1 MYSVVLT
8 ELGIS
13 VFNDGELD
21 KAFSF
26 SNPVKEYLAVKNK
39 ESKLNELVDYL
50 ALTQRGFSVSDESLL
65 VILKKYSID
74 SHLMDESELDK
85 IQINKP
91 QIIVDSGFASNLQDT
106 LGKLREFALGLSS
119 SKVTTV
125 SESPDLH
132 IIQAINSLDEIDKI
146 ANGLSSRL
154 REWYGLHFP
163 ELDNIIDS
171 INGYAQ
177 IVIAGKRESLTK
189 QVFEEAGFPESKVE
203 MLSLIS
209 SKSRGGDISD
219 INLAIVQSIA
229 KQVLDFHELRKKLE
243 EHVET
248 EMQEIAPNTSVIL
261 GTAVGARI
269 LGRAG
274 SLKKMA
280 SLPASTIQVLGAEKA
295 LFRSLKTGS
304 QPPKH
309 GLLFQHAMVH
319 AAPRWQRGKIAR
331 AVAAKAVIAARVDVY
346 GEGLNQTL
354 LEKLNI
360 RVDEIGKKYE
370 NPTEKDRR
378 PQPSFRKDGGDRR
391 RDGGDRRR
399 DGGDRRRDGG
409 DRRRDGDKRRDD
421 DRRRDGGDRRRDG
434 DRQRDDDRRRDGG
447 DRRRDGDRQRDG
459 GDRRREGDRQRDGG
473 DRRREGD
480 RQRDGGDRRRE
491 GDRQRDGGDRRRE
504 GDRQRDGGDRRREGD
519 RQRDGGDRRREGDR
533 QRDGGDRRR
542 DDDRR
547 RDGGDR
553 QRDGGDRRR
562 DDDRRRDGG
571 DRRRDDDRR
580 RDGGDRRKKDS
591 NSNKK
596 RSKFGRR

>member
-1 MYSVVLT
+1 MYSVILT

-13 VFNDGELD
+13 VFNDEKLER
-21 KAFSF
+21 AFSF
-26 SNPVKEYLAVKNK
+26 SNPVKEYLSVKNK
-39 ESKLNELVDYL
+39 EAKLNELINYL
-50 ALTQRGFSVSDESLL
+50 SSIQRVVTVSDESLL

-74 SHLMDESELDK
+74 AQIMEASELET
-85 IQINKP
+85 IQTTKP

-119 SKVTTV
+119 SIVTEV

-146 ANGLSSRL
+146 ANALSSRL

-189 QVFEEAGFPESKVE
+189 QVFEDAGFPESKVE

-219 INLAIVQSIA
+219 VNLAIVQSIA
-229 KQVLDFHELRKKLE
+229 KQILDFHDLRKKLE
-243 EHVET
+243 DHVES
-248 EMQEIAPNTSVIL
+248 EMQEIAPNISAIL
-261 GTAVGARI
+261 GTAVGARL

-280 SLPASTIQVLGAEKA
+280 SMPASTIQVLGAEKA

-319 AAPRWQRGKIAR
+319 TAPRWQRGKIAR

-346 GEGLNQTL
+346 GEGLNETL

-360 RVDEIGKKYE
+360 RVGEIGKKYE
-370 NPTEKDRR
+370 NPTEKDIRK
-378 PQPSFRKDGGDRR
+378 PESFGRGGGNFRDDRR
-391 RDGGDRRR
+391 E
-399 DGGDRRRDGG
+399 
-409 DRRRDGDKRRDD
+409 RRDD
-421 DRRRDGGDRRRDG
+421 RGSRYSRDGRGG
-434 DRQRDDDRRRDGG
+434 SRDDRGG
-447 DRRRDGDRQRDG
+447 S
-459 GDRRREGDRQRDGG
+459 
-473 DRRREGD
+473 
-480 RQRDGGDRRRE
+480 
-491 GDRQRDGGDRRRE
+491 
-504 GDRQRDGGDRRREGD
+504 
-519 RQRDGGDRRREGDR
+519 
-533 QRDGGDRRR
+533 R
-542 DDDRR
+542 DDR
-547 RDGGDR
+547 GGS
-553 QRDGGDRRR
+553 R
-562 DDDRRRDGG
+562 DDRGG
-571 DRRRDDDRR
+571 SRDDRGGSRDDRGGS
-580 RDGGDRRKKDS
+580 RDDRGGSRDDRKYKQRSDS
-591 NSNKK
+591 KNKK
-596 RSKFGRR
+596 RKKFGRR